1 MNLNIALICG
11 ARPNFMKIRPLQK
24 ELKKRGVKHF
34 TVNTG
39 QHFSSAMSLDLIKEF
54 ELKIDYN
61 IEPNHYDNIKQFSDI
76 MLGLENIFI
85 KENPSLVVVVG
96 DINSTLISALTANK
110 MNIKLVH
117 IEAGLRSHNK
127 SMPEEYNRVLTDHLS
142 DLLLTTSEEAQSN
155 LNKEGLF
162 ENIYFIGNLMIDT
175 LVDFLPKIKEK
186 NEDFYFCTLHRA
198 ENVDNLDILRGI
210 LDALEV
216 ISKDNKIYLPLHPR
230 TEKMA
235 KKFGL
240 FDRMKNI
247 FSLLPALDYQTS
259 LFYQKNAKLVLTDS
273 GGIQE
278 ESSYL
283 GVPCLTLRKET
294 ERPVTVEYGTNKI
307 AGVSKDSILN
317 AYGQIDWQKK
327 NISIPFWDGKS
338 AERAIDIL
346 VNKI

>member
-34 TVNTG
+34 VVNTG
-39 QHFSSAMSLDLIKEF
+39 QHFSPSMSLDLIKEF
-54 ELKIDYN
+54 GIEINYH
-61 IEPNHYDNIKQFSDI
+61 IEPNHDSPIKQFSDI
-76 MLGLENIFI
+76 MLGLEKIFV
-85 KENPSLVVVVG
+85 KENPNIVIVVG
-96 DINSTLISALTANK
+96 DINSTFIAALVANK
-110 MNIKLVH
+110 MNVKLVH
-117 IEAGLRSHNK
+117 IEAGLRSYNK
-127 SMPEEYNRVLTDHLS
+127 LMPEEHNRVLTDHLA
-142 DLLLTTSEEAQSN
+142 DLLLTTSEEAQLN
-155 LNKEGLF
+155 LNKEGLT

-175 LVDFLPKIKEK
+175 LVDFLPKIKENK
-186 NEDFYFCTLHRA
+186 ENFYFCTLHRA
-198 ENVDNLDILRGI
+198 ENVDNPDIFKDI

-294 ERPVTVEYGTNKI
+294 ERPITVEYGTNKI

-327 NISIPFWDGKS
+327 NISIPLWDGKA